1 MTRYYTYNL
10 WLLYLEEKKVFFIKM
25 IFQSV
30 PIRNST
36 ADSLYFARDRLL
48 YYFLCML
55 FKKYHL
61 PQPSPLQTKS
71 KFAS

>member
-1 MTRYYTYNL
+1 
-10 WLLYLEEKKVFFIKM
+10 M

-55 FKKYHL
+55 L
-61 PQPSPLQTKS
+61 NTTNSQPSPLQTKS